1 MKPPEI
7 AGRMIG
13 YARVSTDGQ
22 STAAQVEQ
30 LRAAGCSIILREN
43 ASGGDVDRPE
53 LARALSLAKAGDV
66 LMVTKLDRLARS
78 MLHMLETVED
88 LDKRR
93 IGFRSLG
100 DPVDTT
106 TPQGRFT
113 LQILAAVGE
122 LERALIRERTVA
134 GLEHARAQGRVGG
147 NPGLAARDPA
157 TIRKLTRAREDRRSQ
172 RLAENSHELQQLL
185 EQFRPELTWD
195 QLVRILNHRKIA
207 RPNGG
212 GEWARDALIR
222 TAKRLV
228 EDGLADPKILQRS
241 PRRSENEELIT
252 LVAALSR
259 SPETRTLQ
267 AIAKALTEM
276 HQPTPRGRLKWHVS
290 SVKNLL
296 DQAREKGLVGR
307 GNAAVDRTA
316 SHDSVHEAER
326 APSRRTQEG
335 QDGRGRRFPS

>member
-1 MKPPEI
+1 MKPSNI
-7 AGRMIG
+7 TGRLIG
-13 YARVSTDGQ
+13 YARVSTEGQ

-30 LRAAGCSIILREN
+30 LCAAGCEVILREN
-43 ASGGDVDRPE
+43 ASGGDRDRPE
-53 LARALSLAKAGDV
+53 LAKALAAARPGDV
-66 LMVTKLDRLARS
+66 LVVAKLDRLARS
-78 MLHMLETVED
+78 MLHLLETVED
-88 LDKRR
+88 LDRR
-93 IGFRSLG
+93 GIGFRSLG

-134 GLEHARAQGRVGG
+134 GLEHARSEGRVGG

-157 TIRKLTRAREDRRSQ
+157 TIRRLARARDDKRSR
-172 RLAENSHELQQLL
+172 RLAEQSHELQRVL

-195 QLVRILNHRKIA
+195 QLVRILNQRKIA

-212 GEWARDALIR
+212 GAWARDALIR
-222 TAKRLV
+222 ASKRLV
-228 EDGLADPKILQRS
+228 RDGLADPKILERS

-259 SPETRTLQ
+259 SPETRTLE
-267 AIAKALTEM
+267 AIAKALTGM

-290 SVKNLL
+290 SEKNLL
-296 DQAREKGLVGR
+296 DQAKELGLLGE
-307 GNAAVDRTA
+307 
-316 SHDSVHEAER
+316 H
-326 APSRRTQEG
+326 P
-335 QDGRGRRFPS
+335 

>member
-1 MKPPEI
+1 MKPPKI
-7 AGRMIG
+7 TGRLIG
-13 YARVSTDGQ
+13 YARVSTEGQ

-30 LRAAGCSIILREN
+30 LRATGCEVILREN
-43 ASGGDVDRPE
+43 ASGGDRDRPE
-53 LARALSLAKAGDV
+53 LARALAAARPGDV
-66 LMVTKLDRLARS
+66 LVVAKLDRLARS
-78 MLHMLETVED
+78 MLHLLETVED
-88 LDKRR
+88 LDRR
-93 IGFRSLG
+93 GIGFRSLG

-134 GLEHARAQGRVGG
+134 GLEHARSEGRVGG

-157 TIRKLTRAREDRRSQ
+157 TIRRLARARDDKRSK
-172 RLAENSHELQQLL
+172 RLAEGSHELQQVM
-185 EQFRPELTWD
+185 ERFRPELTWD
-195 QLVRILNHRKIA
+195 QVVKILNQRKIA

-212 GEWARDALIR
+212 GAWARDALIR
-222 TAKRLV
+222 ASKRLV
-228 EDGLADPKILQRS
+228 RDGLADPKILERS

-259 SPETRTLQ
+259 SPETRTLE

-296 DQAREKGLVGR
+296 DQARDKGLVVETR
-307 GNAAVDRTA
+307 GT
-316 SHDSVHEAER
+316 ER
-326 APSRRTQEG
+326 SIA
-335 QDGRGRRFPS
+335 